1 MGVLLRPTPNMGAW
15 VVEMF
20 TDRTCLRRR
29 APADTTASGAGAA
42 RSADAAQDDV
52 TLPELDIDAVSPDR
66 GFGFES
72 ADLEPVIATLDQ
84 VLDDP
89 LYLDYIGRIN
99 VDLGRWIAPHA
110 EDGWITIDGPVVDAA
125 TRVHDRT
132 VELSYV
138 HVAEL
143 RLKLVDFADALAAD
157 DTAW

>member
-1 MGVLLRPTPNMGAW
+1 MGAW

-29 APADTTASGAGAA
+29 APADRAAAGARA
-42 RSADAAQDDV
+42 ASSAGPAHDDV
-52 TLPELDIDAVSPDR
+52 ALPELDLETAPSDR
-66 GFGFES
+66 GFGFEI

-89 LYLDYIGRIN
+89 LYLDYIGRVN
-99 VDLGRWIAPHA
+99 VDLGQWTRPHA
-110 EDGWITIDGPVVDAA
+110 GDGWITIDGPVIDAA
-125 TRVHDRT
+125 TRIHDRT

-143 RLKLVDFADALAAD
+143 RLKLVELADAVAAD
-157 DTAW
+157 DASW